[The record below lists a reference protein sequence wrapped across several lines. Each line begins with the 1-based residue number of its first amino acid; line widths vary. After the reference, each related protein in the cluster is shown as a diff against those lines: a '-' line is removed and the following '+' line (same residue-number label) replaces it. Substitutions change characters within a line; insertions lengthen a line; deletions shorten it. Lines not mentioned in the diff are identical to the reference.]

1 MIRTMR
7 YTKDNGEVS
16 TRQVIVVSNPREHYL
31 MYDVGKLSEKELE
44 VLTMA
49 LEQIDEYRENAIADF
64 ELLTGKQQAS
74 LWRRSFKPEG
84 IEWIT
89 ENEI

>member
-74 LWRRSFKPEG
+74 LWRSFKSEG